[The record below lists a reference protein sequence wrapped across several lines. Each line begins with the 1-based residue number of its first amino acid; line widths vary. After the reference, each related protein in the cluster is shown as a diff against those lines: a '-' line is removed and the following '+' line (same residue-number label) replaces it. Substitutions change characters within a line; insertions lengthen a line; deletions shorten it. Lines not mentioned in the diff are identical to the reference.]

1 MRFVIIGA
9 GSVGRRTASVL
20 RDNDHRVTLID
31 TDGEALEQ
39 AAEAGFD
46 VVKNDGPLADVL
58 ERAGVESADAL
69 GALTDDLNT
78 NFAACVVGKE
88 AGCRTIMRHDE
99 AFGEDIYREHAAEVD
114 EIIHP
119 ERLGSVVVENALV
132 GGNIRAIADIQQDL
146 QLVEFTIR
154 DTSPMRGYSLSELEL
169 PSEAR
174 LLAFGKGDK
183 NVRLPTSDDVLDPG
197 DKLVVLTD
205 FRKLDDV
212 RRLITGT
219 TGERALAT

>member
-20 RDNDHRVTLID
+20 RENDHRVTLID
-31 TDGEALEQ
+31 TDGTALEQ

-183 NVRLPTSDDVLDPG
+183 SVRLPTADDVLDPG

>member
-183 NVRLPTSDDVLDPG
+183 SVRLPTSDDVLDPG